1 MKDEVI
7 ADQIFQDNLAE
18 AMLGWQQIRS
28 FGMETLEWWEVIV
41 KPGVKR
47 LSMLRGKQMTKISKE
62 ELNLLLVRQ
71 AYLNKK
77 VKNGQHDRLG
87 ELRTVHSEIQLW
99 YQKSCDKIKDQSRAA
114 EFQKSEKVTIYH
126 HEVHQKLIKKS
137 AILKLQTPDGLIE
150 GHSKCSEYLENQ
162 VKDLLLND
170 AGLDP
175 SSQEKLLGEVL
186 HASLKKIMPCSDLLQ
201 PCKM

>member
-47 LSMLRGKQMTKISKE
+47 LAMLRGKQMTKISKE

-87 ELRTVHSEIQLW
+87 ELRTVHSEIQLLMPL
-99 YQKSCDKIKDQSRAA
+99 YL
-114 EFQKSEKVTIYH
+114 
-126 HEVHQKLIKKS
+126 QKLRI
-137 AILKLQTPDGLIE
+137 
-150 GHSKCSEYLENQ
+150 
-162 VKDLLLND
+162 
-170 AGLDP
+170 
-175 SSQEKLLGEVL
+175 
-186 HASLKKIMPCSDLLQ
+186 
-201 PCKM
+201 

>member
-1 MKDEVI
+1 MQLPDSLSRVLCPRDRTTFRMKDEVI

-28 FGMETLEWWEVIV
+28 FEMETLEWWEVIV

-47 LSMLRGKQMTKISKE
+47 LAMLRGKQMTKISKE

-87 ELRTVHSEIQLW
+87 ELRTVHSEIQLLMPL
-99 YQKSCDKIKDQSRAA
+99 YL
-114 EFQKSEKVTIYH
+114 
-126 HEVHQKLIKKS
+126 QKLRI
-137 AILKLQTPDGLIE
+137 
-150 GHSKCSEYLENQ
+150 
-162 VKDLLLND
+162 
-170 AGLDP
+170 
-175 SSQEKLLGEVL
+175 
-186 HASLKKIMPCSDLLQ
+186 
-201 PCKM
+201 